1 MPESLLNFSGILLF
15 GRPLD
20 ELALVNPDPCNP
32 DPSVPGRMG
41 ANSFLEKQLRDP
53 KSKFARIYGFSY
65 EGSYFDLHRPAV
77 FLVHGDGMEVEE
89 LPSLVKPGRRYSR
102 APDTPDKTGMA
113 SYEGGFAQDIRVWSY
128 DRADFTLRLDI
139 ESGSFDEMLLS
150 YETDDDWAH
159 YSGAVVTGGKVGGG
173 KVGGG
178 KVGGGKV
185 GGGKVGA
192 RRGRKDE

>member
-1 MPESLLNFSGILLF
+1 MSESLLNFSSIMLF
-15 GRPLD
+15 GRQLA
-20 ELALVNPDPCNP
+20 ELEINIL
-32 DPSVPGRMG
+32 DPSTNPNPNIPGKRG
-41 ANSFLEKQLRDP
+41 DNLFLQKQLLAADAQ
-53 KSKFARIYGFSY
+53 FARIYGFSY
-65 EGSYFDLHRPAV
+65 EGGYSDLHRPAI
-77 FLVHGDGMEVEE
+77 FLVHGVGIPVEE
-89 LPSLVKPGRRYSR
+89 LPSKVKPARRYSR
-102 APDTPDKTGMA
+102 APDTPDKTGMG

-139 ESGSFDEMLLS
+139 ESGSFGEMLLS

-185 GGGKVGA
+185 GA

>member
-1 MPESLLNFSGILLF
+1 MSESLLNFSGILLF
-15 GRPLD
+15 GRSLD
-20 ELALVNPDPCNP
+20 ELRFKMDP
-32 DPSVPGRMG
+32 PGTNKNIPERMG
-41 ANSFLEKQLRDP
+41 SNSFLEKQLRDP
-53 KSKFARIYGFSY
+53 DARFARIYGFSY
-65 EGSYFDLHRPAV
+65 EGDYSDLYRPTV
-77 FLVHGDGMEVEE
+77 FLVHGDGILVEE
-89 LPSLVKPGRRYSR
+89 LPSKVKPARRYSR

-185 GGGKVGA
+185 GA